1 MNKNMG
7 WHESRITYN
16 KEVVNDLYLV
26 IDSESSL
33 RKVAQKPKDTN
44 QLRVNL
50 RSTGEHTI
58 EDI

>member
-1 MNKNMG
+1 MG